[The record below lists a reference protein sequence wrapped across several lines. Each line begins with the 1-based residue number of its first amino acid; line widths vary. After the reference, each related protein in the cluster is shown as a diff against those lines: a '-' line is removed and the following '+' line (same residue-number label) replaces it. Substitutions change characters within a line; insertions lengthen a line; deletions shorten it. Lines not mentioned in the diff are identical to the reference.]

1 MTGPLVGVSRAVVGA
16 AHVTA
21 CVVLL
26 VAFFVTGAGLLLAL
40 ASVAAWFA
48 WWLLREDGP
57 PAPPRAG
64 CGCVGGCDGGAV

>member
-1 MTGPLVGVSRAVVGA
+1 MTGLPLSRAVVGC

-40 ASVAAWFA
+40 ASVAAAFA
-48 WWLLREDGP
+48 WWLLRDDASGP
-57 PAPPRAG
+57 A
-64 CGCVGGCDGGAV
+64 